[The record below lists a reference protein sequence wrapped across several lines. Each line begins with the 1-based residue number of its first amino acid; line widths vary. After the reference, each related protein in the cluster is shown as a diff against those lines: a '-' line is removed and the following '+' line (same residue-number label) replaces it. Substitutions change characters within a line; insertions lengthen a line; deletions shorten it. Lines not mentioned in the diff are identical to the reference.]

1 MRCASVPAFPPL
13 VMLCGLLSCIILIGA
28 LVASAEAGR
37 MIARYLGLAAVLL
50 ASTSLVGGFVAM
62 ERMAAASSEERDE

>member
-1 MRCASVPAFPPL
+1 MRRAFVSAIPPSL
-13 VMLCGLLSCIILIGA
+13 MLCSLLSCIILVGA

-50 ASTSLVGGFVAM
+50 ASISLVGSFVAG
-62 ERMAAASSEERDE
+62 ERMTADPADERDI